1 MKETITALLQ
11 EKQITKLYHLFED
24 MAPADIA
31 EELKKFEDE
40 KLPVLYRLLPK
51 DMAAEVFVEMDGDEQ
66 EFLIQSFTDKELR
79 EVISELYLDDAVDI
93 IEEMPASVVG
103 RILRNT
109 KPSDRKTINELL
121 NYPKDSAGS
130 IMTTEYVDLKS
141 YMTVQEAFGRI
152 RQVGL
157 DKETVYT
164 CYVVDQARK
173 LLGIVTVREMLFA
186 DENTKIENIMDTNII
201 FAATSDDKEDVV
213 NKMKKYDFLALPI
226 VDAEARLVGI
236 VTIDDAIDV
245 LEEEATEDI
254 EKMAAITPTKEDVP
268 YLKLSVFSLFK
279 ARIPWQLLLMISA
292 TFTGIIITSFEQ
304 KLASVTILTAFIPML
319 MDTGGNT
326 GSQSSVTIIR
336 AISLKEIEF
345 HDIFKIIWKE
355 IRVAVL
361 CGLTLAVINFFKI
374 LLFDGWLMGNESI
387 TPVIAAVICIT
398 LVLTVFCAKFVGC
411 ILPLVSHKL
420 GFDPAVMSSP
430 FITTIVDAISLL
442 IYFQTASALL
452 HI

>member
-1 MKETITALLQ
+1 MKETITELLK
-11 EKQITKLYHLFED
+11 EKRIPELYHLFEE

-31 EELKKFEDE
+31 EQLKRFEDE

-51 DMAAEVFVEMDGDEQ
+51 DIAAEVFVEMEADEQ

-79 EVISELYLDDAVDI
+79 EVINELYLDDAVDI
-93 IEEMPASVVG
+93 IEEMPASVVS

-109 KPSDRKTINELL
+109 RPADRKVINELL

-130 IMTTEYVDLKS
+130 IMTTEYIDLKS
-141 YMTVQEAFGRI
+141 YMTVKDAFNKI
-152 RQVGL
+152 KQVGL

-164 CYVVDQARK
+164 CYVIDQFRK
-173 LLGIVTVREMLFA
+173 LVGIVTVREMLFA
-186 DENTKIENIMDTNII
+186 DDHIKIESIMDTNII
-201 FAATSDDKEDVV
+201 YAGTADDKEDVV
-213 NKMKKYDFLALPI
+213 SMMQKYDFLALPI
-226 VDAEARLVGI
+226 VDAEKRLVGI

-268 YLKLSVFSLFK
+268 YLKTSVLSLYK

-292 TFTGIIITSFEQ
+292 TFTGIIITSFEK
-304 KLASVTILTAFIPML
+304 KLAAVTVLTAFIPML

-345 HDIFKIIWKE
+345 KDIFKIIWKE

-361 CGLTLAVINFFKI
+361 CGFTLAIVNFLKI
-374 LLFDGWLMGNESI
+374 LLFDGFIMGNEDI
-387 TPVIAAVICIT
+387 TVAITAVICIT

-411 ILPLVSHKL
+411 ILPLVSYRL

-442 IYFQTASALL
+442 IYFQMASMLL

>member
-1 MKETITALLQ
+1 MKETITELLK
-11 EKQITKLYHLFED
+11 EKRIPELYHLFEE

-31 EELKKFEDE
+31 EQLKRFEDE

-51 DMAAEVFVEMDGDEQ
+51 DIAAEVFVEMEADEQ

-79 EVISELYLDDAVDI
+79 EVINELYLDDAVDI
-93 IEEMPASVVG
+93 IEEMPASVVS

-109 KPSDRKTINELL
+109 RPADRKVINELL

-130 IMTTEYVDLKS
+130 IMTTEYIDLKS
-141 YMTVQEAFGRI
+141 YMTVKDAFNKI
-152 RQVGL
+152 KQVGL

-164 CYVVDQARK
+164 CYVIDQFRK
-173 LLGIVTVREMLFA
+173 LVGIVTVREMLFA
-186 DENTKIENIMDTNII
+186 DDHIKIESIMDTNII
-201 FAATSDDKEDVV
+201 YAGTADDKEDVV
-213 NKMKKYDFLALPI
+213 SMMQKYDFLALPI
-226 VDAEARLVGI
+226 VDAEKRLVGI

-268 YLKLSVFSLFK
+268 YLKTSVLSLYK

-292 TFTGIIITSFEQ
+292 TFTGIIITSFEK
-304 KLASVTILTAFIPML
+304 KLAAVTVLTAFIPML

-345 HDIFKIIWKE
+345 KDIFKIIWKE

-361 CGLTLAVINFFKI
+361 CGFTLAIVNFLKI
-374 LLFDGWLMGNESI
+374 LLFDGFLMGNEDI
-387 TPVIAAVICIT
+387 TVAITAVICIT

-411 ILPLVSHKL
+411 ILPLVSYRL

-442 IYFQTASALL
+442 IYFQMASMLL

>member
-1 MKETITALLQ
+1 MKETITELLK
-11 EKQITKLYHLFED
+11 EKRIPELYHLFEE

-31 EELKKFEDE
+31 EQLKRFEDE

-51 DMAAEVFVEMDGDEQ
+51 DIAAEVFVEMEADEQ

-79 EVISELYLDDAVDI
+79 EVINELYLDDAVDI
-93 IEEMPASVVG
+93 IEEMPASVVS

-109 KPSDRKTINELL
+109 RPADRKVINELL

-130 IMTTEYVDLKS
+130 IMTTEYIDLKS
-141 YMTVQEAFGRI
+141 YMTVKDAFNKI
-152 RQVGL
+152 KQVGL

-164 CYVVDQARK
+164 CYVIDQFRK
-173 LLGIVTVREMLFA
+173 LVGIVTVREMLFA
-186 DENTKIENIMDTNII
+186 DDHIKIESIMDTNII
-201 FAATSDDKEDVV
+201 YAGTADDKEDVV
-213 NKMKKYDFLALPI
+213 SMMQKYDFLALPI
-226 VDAEARLVGI
+226 VDAEKRLVGI

-268 YLKLSVFSLFK
+268 YLKTSVLSLYK

-292 TFTGIIITSFEQ
+292 TFTGIIITSFEK
-304 KLASVTILTAFIPML
+304 KLAAVTVLTAFIPML

-336 AISLKEIEF
+336 AISLKEIEYK
-345 HDIFKIIWKE
+345 DIFKIIWKE

-361 CGLTLAVINFFKI
+361 CGFTLAIVNFLKI
-374 LLFDGWLMGNESI
+374 LLFDGFLMGNEDI
-387 TPVIAAVICIT
+387 TVAITAVICIT

-411 ILPLVSHKL
+411 ILPLVSYRL

-442 IYFQTASALL
+442 IYFQMASMLL